1 MNKQKI
7 FMNMEDEPIKTLP
20 RKLLIMGSDSHGY
33 DIAEAL
39 ENARWSVRYAR
50 NQQEASSIIE
60 KDGKSLT
67 AIAIINNTDSRQLED
82 LQELIDMH
90 PEVALLALVDPLSLQ
105 VERVRQLIHQYFFAF
120 LTLPLDPIKAH
131 HLLEA
136 AWDMTLLSSPSPR
149 PLRDKDLGMVGSS
162 PVMQRLYRSIYR
174 IAQVNAPVLI
184 TGETGTGKELVSRAI
199 HDQSPRRNGPFSAI
213 NCGALPTGL
222 IQSELFGHEKG
233 AFTGA
238 GQRKFGIIESTNGG
252 TLFLD
257 EIGDL
262 PLDMQVS
269 LLRFLENHHVF
280 RLGSLKEV
288 KVDVRVL
295 AATHVNLEAA
305 IKCGTFREDL
315 YHRLNVLQLTP
326 PPLRERREDI
336 EEIANFFFKK
346 HRAEK
351 ATKVKGFNQE
361 SLLLMR
367 QYSWPGNIRELINRV
382 RRAMVMC
389 DQRLIRPEDLGLER
403 RQVSSRGQVTLEQAR
418 DLAEQN
424 AIRASLAR
432 NKYQVQHSACEL
444 DVSRATLYRLIEKH
458 GIDRPLGKDPQI
470 ARGTTP

>member
-1 MNKQKI
+1 
-7 FMNMEDEPIKTLP
+7 MEDEAITTPP
-20 RKLLIMGSDSHGY
+20 RKVLIMGGDSLRH

-39 ENARWSVRYAR
+39 GKAAWNIGHAR

-60 KDGKSLT
+60 NGGRFLT
-67 AIAIINNTDSRQLED
+67 AIGILKNTDSQQLDD
-82 LQELIDMH
+82 LQGLMDMH
-90 PEVALLALVDPLSLQ
+90 PEVAWLAVVDPSCLQ
-105 VERVRQLIHQYFFAF
+105 VERIRQLIHQYFFSF
-120 LTLPLDPIKAH
+120 LTLPLDPIKTK
-131 HLLEA
+131 HLIEA
-136 AWDMTLLSSPSPR
+136 ASEMALLAPSSPSY
-149 PLRDKDLGMVGSS
+149 LMKEDLGMVGSS
-162 PVMQRLYRSIYR
+162 PVMQNLYRSIYR
-174 IAQVNAPVLI
+174 IAQVDAPVLI
-184 TGETGTGKELVSRAI
+184 TGESGTGKELVARAI
-199 HDQSPRRNGPFSAI
+199 HEQSPRRNGPFNAI
-213 NCGALPTGL
+213 NCGALPSGL

-238 GQRKFGIIESTNGG
+238 GQRKFGIIESTSSG

-262 PLDMQVS
+262 PLDMQVN

-280 RLGSLKEV
+280 RLGSLKEI

-295 AATHVNLEAA
+295 AATHVKLEEA
-305 IKCGTFREDL
+305 IERGTFREDL
-315 YHRLNVLQLTP
+315 YHRLNVLQLTL
-326 PPLRERREDI
+326 PPLRERSEDI

-346 HRAEK
+346 YRTEK
-351 ATKVKGFNQE
+351 ATKVKGFNHE

-403 RQVSSRGQVTLEQAR
+403 RESTSRSQVTLEQAR

-432 NKYQVQHSACEL
+432 NKYQVQHAACEL
-444 DVSRATLYRLIEKH
+444 DISRATLYRLIEKH
-458 GIDRPLGKDPQI
+458 GIDRPLERDVQV
-470 ARGTTP
+470 ARGTTS

>member
-1 MNKQKI
+1 MNTHKKFI
-7 FMNMEDEPIKTLP
+7 NVEDEPITTRP
-20 RKLLIMGSDSHGY
+20 RKVLVLGCDTLGY
-33 DIAEAL
+33 DVDEAL
-39 ENARWSVRYAR
+39 GNAQWHIKYAH
-50 NQQEASSIIE
+50 NQQEASTIIGNGDEYFTSIYIL
-60 KDGKSLT
+60 K
-67 AIAIINNTDSRQLED
+67 NTDSQLLDD
-82 LQELIDMH
+82 LQELIVMH
-90 PEVALLALVDPLSLQ
+90 PEVAWLAVVDPLSIQ
-105 VERVRQLIHQYFFAF
+105 VERIRRFVHQYFFAF
-120 LTLPLDPIKAH
+120 LTLPLDPIKTQ

-136 AWDMTLLSSPSPR
+136 AREMTLLSALSPSKFR
-149 PLRDKDLGMVGSS
+149 NEYRNQDMGMVGNS
-162 PVMQRLYRSIYR
+162 PVMQRLYQSIYR
-174 IAQVNAPVLI
+174 IAQVDAPVLI
-184 TGETGTGKELVSRAI
+184 TGESGTGKELVARAI
-199 HDQSPRRNGPFSAI
+199 HEQSPRRHGPFNAI
-213 NCGALPTGL
+213 NCGALPPGL

-238 GQRKFGIIESTNGG
+238 GQRKFGIIESTSGG

-262 PLDMQVS
+262 PLDMQVN

-280 RLGSLKEV
+280 RLGSLKET

-295 AATHVNLEAA
+295 AASHVNLEEA
-305 IKCGTFREDL
+305 IKLDKFREDL

-326 PPLRERREDI
+326 PPLRERSEDI

-346 HRAEK
+346 YRTEK
-351 ATKVKGFNQE
+351 ASKVKGFSRE

-367 QYSWPGNIRELINRV
+367 QYAWPGNIRELINRI

-403 RQVSSRGQVTLEQAR
+403 RQRSSRSQVTLEQAR
-418 DLAEQN
+418 DLAEES

-458 GIDRPLGKDPQI
+458 GIDRQLEKNAQ
-470 ARGTTP
+470 